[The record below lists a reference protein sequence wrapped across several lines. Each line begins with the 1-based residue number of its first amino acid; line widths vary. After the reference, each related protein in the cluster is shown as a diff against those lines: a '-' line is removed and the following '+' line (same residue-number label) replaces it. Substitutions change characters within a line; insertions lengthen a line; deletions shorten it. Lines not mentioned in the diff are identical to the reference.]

1 MFNAPINRASISLND
16 THECVLDVKLCQSKL
31 IDRGARVK
39 ILAKIVIFDQLSIS
53 DDSTQ

>member
-39 ILAKIVIFDQLSIS
+39 ISAKI